1 MQNNVLINFILVPL
15 PDTSF
20 IGFYFVHLAEGR
32 KMIGITMG
40 TRGWTLLV
48 LYLEAFSEWFVIY
61 ELWMLLGNFVEL
73 VFILKWFLFA
83 WMQLFRKLT
92 RDVRA
97 YVQKVSSSNSFFISL
112 SILFLLLNQASITKL
127 FLCMNSVWIMEKM
140 LTYNLQLKQKQLLV
154 VSSTLLLLGT
164 GGKQMQLVLEQEYHR
179 LSPNFSCNFLPSF
192 CYVSRVSIYGIRMGV
207 FFFFLFLSFFC
218 S

>member
-1 MQNNVLINFILVPL
+1 
-15 PDTSF
+15 
-20 IGFYFVHLAEGR
+20 
-32 KMIGITMG
+32 
-40 TRGWTLLV
+40 
-48 LYLEAFSEWFVIY
+48 
-61 ELWMLLGNFVEL
+61 
-73 VFILKWFLFA
+73 
-83 WMQLFRKLT
+83 MQLFRKLT

-179 LSPNFSCNFLPSF
+179 LSPIFSCNFLPSF

-207 FFFFLFLSFFC
+207 FFFFCFCHSFVVNNKFIT
-218 S
+218 